1 MNIDI
6 VVVGPLQT
14 NCYIISQNN
23 HVLIIDPGDNYNK
36 IIKVVGNRII
46 DGIVITHYHFDHIGA
61 LKEFNLSK
69 VFDRNNLSE
78 GTNIIDNFK
87 FKVIYTPGHK
97 EDSISLYF
105 DKIKS
110 LFVGD
115 FIFLNSIGR
124 TDLPGGN
131 MDDMLNSLLKTSS
144 FDNDVTIYPGHGK
157 STTFEYERQNNIY
170 FRFLLK

>member
-23 HVLIIDPGDNYNK
+23 HVLIIDPGADYSK
-36 IIKVVGNRII
+36 IIKVVGDRII

-61 LKEFNLSK
+61 LKEFYLSK

-78 GTNIIDNFK
+78 GTNIIGDFK
-87 FKVIYTPGHK
+87 FEVIYTPGHK

-115 FIFLNSIGR
+115 FIFKNSIGR

-131 MDDMLNSLLKTSS
+131 IDDMVKSLLKTSS
-144 FDNDVTIYPGHGK
+144 FDNDVIIYPGHGK
-157 STTFEYERQNNIY
+157 STTFEYERRNNIY
-170 FRFLLK
+170 FKSLLK